1 MCISDRVKETKVN
14 EIHPFIHFSNPS
26 KHVLSP
32 LNPVSIPVEIF
43 RSLPNYAWC
52 EMVCSLT
59 NNNNNNNNTNNN
71 NNNSGGK
78 SCDDTGGEPC
88 TDLRSSPEAQPGEN
102 MSSLSDAHRRNS
114 HLEGDRSSSAGSSLG
129 SCSPPPASSHS
140 PPPPRPPWLHDFHA
154 AAAPH
159 VLQFL
164 NLSAAGGSM
173 LASQPLAALHSM
185 AERSHHQQHQQHQ
198 QHQHQQQQQQQQQA
212 HHHHHHQQQQQ
223 QQQTA
228 GSIQLPRISVPLS
241 TITQGQASPTGSG
254 KHSPATSITSVGS
267 NPHGIDTILSRPAAT
282 HPQAPVSATHA
293 ALQPTPH
300 PQHMTAP
307 RYGMHAGFTASSGS
321 YLLFLFS
328 SLFLFFFSS
337 SSSSFFF

>member
-1 MCISDRVKETKVN
+1 MTALQSARPAHHLQTI
-14 EIHPFIHFSNPS
+14 
-26 KHVLSP
+26 LSFKP
-32 LNPVSIPVEIF
+32 RFPVPAEIF

-59 NNNNNNNNTNNN
+59 NNNNNNT
-71 NNNSGGK
+71 SGK
-78 SCDDTGGEPC
+78 SCTDTEPC
-88 TDLRSSPEAQPGEN
+88 TDLQSRSSPEAQPGEN

-198 QHQHQQQQQQQQQA
+198 QQQQQQQQQQV
-212 HHHHHHQQQQQ
+212 HHQQQQQ
-223 QQQTA
+223 AA
-228 GSIQLPRISVPLS
+228 GIHLPRISVPLS

-307 RYGMHAGFTASSGS
+307 RYGMHAGFTASSGEYFS
-321 YLLFLFS
+321 LFS
-328 SLFLFFFSS
+328 PVLIHFYFGLIFVRLIEFLRRSREVWNSLIHRYGGGSIGRRQYRVYRV
-337 SSSSFFF
+337 